1 VESRTDRQLLD
12 ARIRTSRSTRHPLK
26 PTKIDGGSGLSGALI
41 GAAAGAWVSARLA
54 YKQQS
59 VSAQLADGQAAIVL
73 ERSAADFASNADTI
87 GRLFWA
93 LIVCAV
99 AVYGLRW
106 LYERRA

>member
-1 VESRTDRQLLD
+1 MDFWLS
-12 ARIRTSRSTRHPLK
+12 
-26 PTKIDGGSGLSGALI
+26 LSGALI